1 MTVLNVSELKFSRF
15 WGRKTNYSDVV
26 NNETVNINLYC
37 ESDKDLEFSIVDEKG
52 NVLNSG
58 NAKLS
63 EGFNTISFLPIIN
76 VEMSAKK
83 LKKISFSTN
92 KASDG
97 NIYLGKGK
105 YTLTLN
111 NINQTFEIK

>member
-1 MTVLNVSELKFSRF
+1 M
-15 WGRKTNYSDVV
+15 
-26 NNETVNINLYC
+26 NINLYC
-37 ESDKDLEFSIVDEKG
+37 ESDKDLEFYIVDEKG
-52 NVLNSG
+52 NVLNFG
-58 NAKLS
+58 NARLS

-83 LKKISFSTN
+83 LKKLSFSTN
-92 KASDG
+92 KSSDG

-105 YTLTLN
+105 YTLILN